1 MLEFVCIL
9 IVRNFKIIFELFSFI
24 SFSINFPA
32 LSNSSFKHYCKY
44 TGYFYVE
51 YQLCS
56 AHTHTV
62 VLSLLVCTA
71 CCIFLRLFVE
81 IYACLFIGCSI
92 SFCSLL
98 SLSPPSCY
106 LFYAIYSFASFH
118 SPVLLETYTP
128 RTVFLATRVVVPIKF
143 GAKMY
148 AMVFFGT
155 PNLTVRRQSYEIS
168 LTELALY
175 NKYCVFF
182 DFKTIFVL
190 DFVLNF

>member
-44 TGYFYVE
+44 TGYFYVQ

-92 SFCSLL
+92 SFCS
-98 SLSPPSCY
+98 SLSPPPATSSMPY
-106 LFYAIYSFASFH
+106 TLSLPFTLLFYWKLTHLAQFFWRRVLSFQLNLAPKCMQWFFSALQIWQFGGKA
-118 SPVLLETYTP
+118 P
-128 RTVFLATRVVVPIKF
+128 RLVWQNLRSIINI
-143 GAKMY
+143 
-148 AMVFFGT
+148 VFFST
-155 PNLTVRRQSYEIS
+155 LKQF
-168 LTELALY
+168 LY
-175 NKYCVFF
+175 
-182 DFKTIFVL
+182 
-190 DFVLNF
+190 